1 MTTSAQRN
9 YTVTEQETLAVLFGI
24 EKFRPYVEGSKFRVI
39 TDHHSLLWLKN
50 LKNPSG
56 RLCRWAI
63 SLSQYDFNIEHRKGS
78 LNVVADALSIIH
90 LEMIEVPEKIQDKWY
105 LSLRSKILAFPES
118 YPLFRVDDQKI
129 FRLVHQR
136 DFLGTNYNEWKLVL
150 PKELRRQA
158 LSECHDDPTS
168 AHLGVFK
175 TLNRLREIYYW
186 PDMRHDVTRFVNACK
201 TCAQVKTS
209 SQAKSGRMG
218 QRKNV
223 AYPFQM
229 LAIEFL
235 GPLPRP
241 GIYSQCSTYRGLREG
256 IDEVGGM
263 LPYYSR
269 EPEIG

>member
-1 MTTSAQRN
+1 MGHLPVSVR
-9 YTVTEQETLAVLFGI
+9 
-24 EKFRPYVEGSKFRVI
+24 
-39 TDHHSLLWLKN
+39 
-50 LKNPSG
+50 
-56 RLCRWAI
+56 
-63 SLSQYDFNIEHRKGS
+63 FNIEHRKGS
-78 LNVVADALSIIH
+78 LNDVADALSIIH

-105 LSLRSKILAFPES
+105 LSLRSKILAFSES

-129 FRLVHQR
+129 FRLIHQR

-158 LSECHDDPTS
+158 LSECHDDPIS

-186 PDMRHDVTRFVNACK
+186 PDMRHDVIRFVNACK

-229 LAIEFL
+229 LAIDFL
-235 GPLPRP
+235 GPLPRTRSGNLYILVVTDCFTKFVFLKALSKAATKAVCKFLEEEIFLIFGVP
-241 GIYSQCSTYRGLREG
+241 QSIVCDNGSQFISKEFTNF
-256 IDEVGGM
+256 M
-263 LPYYSR
+263 NYYKV
-269 EPEIG
+269 